1 MSRYCPKCGKEHIRN
16 EEYCLDCHTKLPK
29 EEIELNDKNPGS
41 IFRNEKIKNEKI
53 QTVKKN
59 TGLGKIFTY
68 EKAQNIPNEVKQ
80 TPKIE
85 RTAKPKNTQERSKTL
100 NIFKRK
106 PKEQKTNIKQNN
118 EKKPQSNTQTEKS
131 KTNLKPQT
139 NTKTQKP
146 QTNTQT
152 QKPQTNTKTQ
162 KPQTNTQTQKPQTN
176 TQTQK
181 PQTNKENFEKVKTP
195 NNAKGEKPKDTHER
209 SITPNIFK
217 RKPKEQKTNIK
228 QNNEKKPQKPQTQKP
243 QTNKGN
249 FEKVKTPNNTKGEKP
264 KDAHE
269 LSKVLNIFKRKPK
282 EQKEKIK
289 QNNEKKTEKARQIQ
303 TEKPKQT
310 KTEQKPKTNKEKPKQ
325 TKTEQKPKINKNK
338 QKPIEVKTPQGKVKT
353 KAKESKSFS
362 ISEEG
367 KRKIII
373 GGLIVLAILIII
385 IIAGVL
391 TNPALNSNET
401 GHTNYNFTD
410 FVVSIPND
418 YKQNNDTDFVTE
430 FTKDNVTVKF
440 YTSNLYG
447 TGYQGTSI
455 EGLQQATVNN
465 IVNNLNGTISYNDL
479 TYLDN
484 DYRGYNITY
493 SSGGNVTRDIGFVKD
508 NVEYDIIITTP
519 GNNTE
524 KLDNVSSEIIPTLKI
539 TE

>member
-16 EEYCLDCHTKLPK
+16 EEYCLDCHTKLPE

-68 EKAQNIPNEVKQ
+68 EKTQNIPNEVEQ

-106 PKEQKTNIKQNN
+106 PKEQKTNIKQNK
-118 EKKPQSNTQTEKS
+118 EKKTQKPQPEKPRTNTQTQKPRTNTQTQKP

-139 NTKTQKP
+139 TKG
-146 QTNTQT
+146 
-152 QKPQTNTKTQ
+152 
-162 KPQTNTQTQKPQTN
+162 
-176 TQTQK
+176 
-181 PQTNKENFEKVKTP
+181 NFEKVQTP
-195 NNAKGEKPKDTHER
+195 NNAKGEKPKDTREK

-217 RKPKEQKTNIK
+217 RKPKEQKTNIQ
-228 QNNEKKPQKPQTQKP
+228 QNKEKKTQKP
-243 QTNKGN
+243 QTN
-249 FEKVKTPNNTKGEKP
+249 T
-264 KDAHE
+264 
-269 LSKVLNIFKRKPK
+269 
-282 EQKEKIK
+282 
-289 QNNEKKTEKARQIQ
+289 Q
-303 TEKPKQT
+303 T
-310 KTEQKPKTNKEKPKQ
+310 QKPKTKVKE
-325 TKTEQKPKINKNK
+325 EQKPKINKNK

-362 ISEEG
+362 ISEED

-418 YKQNNDTDFVTE
+418 YKQNNDTDSVTE

-447 TGYQGTSI
+447 TGYQGTSV